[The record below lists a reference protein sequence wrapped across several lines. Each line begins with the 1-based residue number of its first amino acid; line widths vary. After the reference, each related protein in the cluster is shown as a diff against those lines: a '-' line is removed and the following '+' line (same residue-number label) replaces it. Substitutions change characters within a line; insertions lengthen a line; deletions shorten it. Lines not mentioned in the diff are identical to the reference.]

1 MSPTIPSV
9 PHLHFFSSCR
19 WTYFRI
25 LFVCA
30 SVSLVYF
37 LFFFRYFTLHRF
49 CIIFQ
54 GRRQSAA
61 AAGVAYISIWPTGD
75 VARRPPK
82 SDRESAAGR
91 WPFVQPNSGSLPF
104 PDKRKS
110 WLPQFCIVSV
120 GRWHIKP
127 HLIWQYVIVFGEK
140 NGQAV
145 KAVQCF

>member
-9 PHLHFFSSCR
+9 PHLHFFPPAVELIFAFC
-19 WTYFRI
+19 
-25 LFVCA
+25 LFVR
-30 SVSLVYF
+30 VWVWF
-37 LFFFRYFTLHRF
+37 IFFFFRYFTLHRF